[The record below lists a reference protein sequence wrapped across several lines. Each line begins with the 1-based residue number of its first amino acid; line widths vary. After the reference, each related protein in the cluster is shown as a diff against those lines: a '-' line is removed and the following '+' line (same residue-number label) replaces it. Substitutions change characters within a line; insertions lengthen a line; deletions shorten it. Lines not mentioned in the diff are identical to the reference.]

1 MEYNITY
8 GAKVSGAEV
17 VTLALAKQN
26 SNIEHSDTEAYL
38 QLLLDAAVE
47 DAENYT
53 GTSLLQRNVIISFT
67 DWATIYE
74 LPLAPIQSITSVK
87 YLDADGAEQTVDTSG
102 YTFYTKDGQHRLQ
115 IELDT
120 FPVLDEDA
128 PFPVTVTCVAG
139 FATADMPA
147 FVKSAVMMRFSHKE
161 LYREDMAIPTSMD
174 RAFQNALRPIKR
186 W

>member
-8 GAKVSGAEV
+8 GDKVSGAAV

-53 GTSLLQRNVIISFT
+53 GVSLLQRSVVIAYS
-67 DWATIYE
+67 DWALNYV
-74 LPLAPIQSITSVK
+74 LPLAPIQSITSVTYK
-87 YLDADGAEQTVDTSG
+87 DENGDTQTVATTD
-102 YTFYTKDGQHRLQ
+102 YTFYSNTGQHFLQ
-115 IELDT
+115 INLDALPT
-120 FPVLDEDA
+120 LDEDT

-139 FATADMPA
+139 YATDDMPA

>member
-1 MEYNITY
+1 MEYNVTY
-8 GAKVSGAEV
+8 GEKESGAAV

-53 GTSLLQRNVIISFT
+53 GTSLLQRSVIISFSE
-67 DWATIYE
+67 WALTYE
-74 LPLAPIQSITSVK
+74 LPLAPVQSITSVV
-87 YLDADGAEQTVDTSG
+87 YQDENGAEQTLETSQF
-102 YTFYTKDGQHRLQ
+102 TFYSNGGRHYVQ
-115 IELDT
+115 INVDAW
-120 FPVLDEDA
+120 PILDEDA

-139 FATADMPA
+139 YATADMPA

-161 LYREDMAIPTSMD
+161 LYREDMPIPTSMD